1 MVRSAGLEPA
11 TPGFEGRC
19 SIQLSYE
26 RTLRKYSVICRA
38 VVVPTRVAPDKECLP
53 VKKCLPGKNQF
64 FFSFSAK
71 AFSSF
76 FTFGMATAA
85 TYGWFGFRAAKSWW

>member
-11 TPGFEGRC
+11 APWFEAKC

-26 RTLRKYSVICRA
+26 RTDPIILHNGRMSG
-38 VVVPTRVAPDKECLP
+38 
-53 VKKCLPGKNQF
+53 PGAGYRDTFNL
-64 FFSFSAK
+64 SLN

-76 FTFGMATAA
+76 FTFGIATAA
-85 TYGWFGFRAAKSWW
+85 IYGWPGFRAAKSWW

>member
-11 TPGFEGRC
+11 TPWFEAKC

-26 RTLRKYSVICRA
+26 RNRSYY
-38 VVVPTRVAPDKECLP
+38 VA
-53 VKKCLPGKNQF
+53 F
-64 FFSFSAK
+64 FNLSPK

-76 FTFGMATAA
+76 FTFGIATAA
-85 TYGWFGFRAAKSWW
+85 T